1 MPIDVHWADDTQT
14 TVLMQPIGKWTWDAF
29 YKASDESYRMM
40 DNANGSHKIHTIL
53 DWSQNATFPKD
64 SLMHGRNILNNR
76 RHPRQG
82 VVVLA
87 GMSRVTNALFEVFMQ
102 LGGKTLKKF
111 DAMTAR
117 TVEEALQKLAELP
130 QIDPI
135 SS

>member
-1 MPIDVHWADDTQT
+1 MPIDIYWADDAHTIIII
-14 TVLMQPIGKWTWDAF
+14 QPIGKWTWDAF
-29 YKASDESYRMM
+29 YEASTESYQMM
-40 DNANGSHKIHTIL
+40 DNSSGSHKIHTIL
-53 DWSQNATFPKD
+53 DWSKNATFPKD

-82 VVVLA
+82 TVVLA
-87 GMSRVTNALFEVFMQ
+87 GMNRVTNALFEGFMQ

-130 QIDPI
+130 QTDPL